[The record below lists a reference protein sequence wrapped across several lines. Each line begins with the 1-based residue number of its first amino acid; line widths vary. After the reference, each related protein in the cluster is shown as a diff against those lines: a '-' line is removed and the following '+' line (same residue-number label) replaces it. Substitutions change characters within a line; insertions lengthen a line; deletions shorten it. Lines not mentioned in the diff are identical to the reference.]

1 MLHQIYNKIGNPY
14 TLYHNL
20 LLITAQEHVAGTGRR
35 AGAVVRL
42 RGALADTENVVG

>member
-20 LLITAQEHVAGTGRR
+20 LLITAQEHIADAGRK

-42 RGALADTENVVG
+42 RGALADTGNSVG